1 MKESAADKAAFFFFF
16 FLVQK
21 YIYKQNFVKCGYSF
35 TLWFGLE
42 KAQRSKLG

>member
-1 MKESAADKAAFFFFF
+1 MKESAADKAAFF